1 MGLSTYCIMMAIIA
15 LCGWKYRKKVFGV
28 IMLGATMAFVLYGVT
43 DYTLATYGGMRVY
56 WLLMGLCVASIHLDE

>member
-1 MGLSTYCIMMAIIA
+1 MQLLIKHGYLPTIMPEAS
-15 LCGWKYRKKVFGV
+15 KVFGV
-28 IMLGATMAFVLYGVT
+28 IMLGTTVASALYGVT

>member
-1 MGLSTYCIMMAIIA
+1 
-15 LCGWKYRKKVFGV
+15 
-28 IMLGATMAFVLYGVT
+28 MLGATVAFVLYGVT